1 MRFANEIR
9 KDVEAETGLKGIHTA
24 GPISAKWNAK
34 SDEEKEIYNQQFRDE
49 MIGYKEEMEAYKQ
62 TPEYKAAQ
70 VQKKAKKAG
79 KKPKDR
85 NAPKRPMSGYFLFGN
100 SVREQVQEE
109 LGTKDFKQVS
119 GRINEMWKEADQ
131 EEFKAQADTAR
142 VAYKKLVGKYQQT
155 KQYAEYQE
163 RVTAW
168 KQNSGK
174 AVKKVLKK
182 KK

>member
-85 NAPKRPMSGYFLFGN
+85 VPQS
-100 SVREQVQEE
+100 
-109 LGTKDFKQVS
+109 
-119 GRINEMWKEADQ
+119 DQ
-131 EEFKAQADTAR
+131 CPDTSSSETPSANKS
-142 VAYKKLVGKYQQT
+142 KK
-155 KQYAEYQE
+155 
-163 RVTAW
+163 
-168 KQNSGK
+168 SS
-174 AVKKVLKK
+174 
-182 KK
+182 